1 MIINK
6 NTGEIIATDYGKGK
20 RHDFHIFKTS
30 KILINEDIQ
39 LLTDKGYQ
47 GINKL
52 HKNSLLP
59 HKKPRKS
66 QLSHE
71 QKRENRRHASMANSC
86 RTHY

>member
-1 MIINK
+1 M
-6 NTGEIIATDYGKGK
+6 
-20 RHDFHIFKTS
+20 
-30 KILINEDIQ
+30 
-39 LLTDKGYQ
+39 TDKGYQ